1 MIPIVKYKENVKQKE
16 LCEEFIHSNRPKYV
30 LGTNEFAKSIAENVE
45 IDGFIDDFTNE
56 STFMNKPIIK
66 LEKLLDNS
74 IVAIAVVYGRP
85 LTAIKRVKEFNIE
98 YIDYFSLLR
107 YSQLPLKKI
116 LFLDGFENDF
126 YSNLNKYQSIYNIL
140 ADEESKVQ
148 FSNLINFRLSYDLKF
163 MNTFKNIQDKQY
175 FEDFLYFYNEL
186 IFADVGGFDGL
197 TTLTFIKNYP
207 NYKSIYFFEPE
218 ESNLLRAKNILKD
231 YKNIFYYKIGL
242 SDRKEVVKFSSE
254 GSSSNINECGNI
266 IIETDILDNIVK
278 EPLSYIKMDVEGWES
293 KVIEGAK
300 NTIKEYKPTL
310 AVCVYH
316 KYNDFWA
323 IPEQILSIRD
333 DYKIF
338 LRHYTEGITE
348 TVMYFV

>member
-1 MIPIVKYKENVKQKE
+1 MIPIAEHKENIKQKE

-56 STFMNKPIIK
+56 SSFMNKPIVKI
-66 LEKLLDNS
+66 EKLLDN
-74 IVAIAVVYGRP
+74 AIIAISVVYGRP

-107 YSQLPLKKI
+107 YSKLPLKQL

-126 YSNLNKYQSIYNIL
+126 YSNLNKYQRIYNIL
-140 ADEESKVQ
+140 ADDESKVQ

-163 MNTFKNIQDKQY
+163 MCSFKNIQEKQY

-197 TTLTFIKNYP
+197 TTHTFTKNYP
-207 NYKSIYFFEPE
+207 NYKSIYFFEPD
-218 ESNLLRAKNILKD
+218 ESNLLKAKNILKD
-231 YKNIFYYKIGL
+231 YRNIFYYKIGL
-242 SDRKEVVKFSSE
+242 SDKKEVVKFSSE
-254 GSSSNINECGNI
+254 GSSSNINEHGTI
-266 IIETDILDNIVK
+266 SIETDMLDNVIMG
-278 EPLSYIKMDVEGWES
+278 PISYIKMDVEGWES
-293 KVIEGAK
+293 KVIEGAQ
-300 NTIKEYKPTL
+300 NTIKEYKPIL

-316 KYNDFWA
+316 KCNDLWA
-323 IPEQILSIRD
+323 IPEQVLSIRD

>member
-1 MIPIVKYKENVKQKE
+1 MIPIAEHKENLKLKK

-45 IDGFIDDFTNE
+45 IDGFIDDFTSE
-56 STFMNKPIIK
+56 KLFGNKPIVPIELIPK
-66 LEKLLDNS
+66 NS
-74 IVAIAVVYGRP
+74 IIAIAVIGIQP
-85 LTAIKRVKEFNIE
+85 LTAIKRVRKTNLK
-98 YIDYFSLLR
+98 YIDYFSLI
-107 YSQLPLKKI
+107 K
-116 LFLDGFENDF
+116 
-126 YSNLNKYQSIYNIL
+126 YSNLKLLKIPFISNFEKDFERNFKKYELIYNL
-140 ADEESKVQ
+140 LSDKKSKKEFV
-148 FSNLINFRLSYDLKF
+148 NIINFRLTYDLCF
-163 MNTFKNIQDKQY
+163 MENFSNIQQHQY
-175 FEDFLYFYNEL
+175 FEEFIKFKKIVNFVD
-186 IFADVGGFDGL
+186 IGGFDGY
-197 TTLTFIKNYP
+197 TSLTFIKKCPHYE
-207 NYKSIYFFEPE
+207 SIHFFEPD
-218 ESNLLRAKNILKD
+218 ESNLLRAKSILKD

-278 EPLSYIKMDVEGWES
+278 EPISYIKMDVEGWES

-316 KYNDFWA
+316 KCNDLWA
-323 IPEQILSIRD
+323 IPEQVLSIRD
-333 DYKIF
+333 DYKIY